1 MFHGAWIHSMEDG
14 ELLVPPNFR
23 PYDFA
28 VVPEHKLIFCRIH
41 KAGSAALN
49 SLLPSISPIP
59 IRENPSWTYYQAS
72 DYNLHAEDITR
83 ILRDSNWLKVLIY
96 RDPLE
101 RFLSAYRSKCELFH
115 DNVCDSVFHNR
126 RPTFAQAIRRIIL
139 NEDVRPDSH
148 FLSQSSVCNLRVTM
162 PYFTE
167 RFILDTSTAY
177 ENFVNVLNKAH
188 IEITP
193 KVNLSLYKNFP
204 PPGVESMIGAHATH
218 SSNDST
224 LLSYYDH
231 DCFIRLMVHHY
242 REDYWVLK
250 LPYPDWT
257 IGALERV
264 TVGECLDFIGSH
276 NF

>member
-1 MFHGAWIHSMEDG
+1 MIIYWIRIFLVMFHGAWIHSMEDG

-72 DYNLHAEDITR
+72 DYNLHAEDISR

-115 DNVCDSVFHNR
+115 AKSAIVFFITAALHSLR
-126 RPTFAQAIRRIIL
+126 RFD
-139 NEDVRPDSH
+139 E
-148 FLSQSSVCNLRVTM
+148 SS
-162 PYFTE
+162 
-167 RFILDTSTAY
+167 
-177 ENFVNVLNKAH
+177 
-188 IEITP
+188 
-193 KVNLSLYKNFP
+193 
-204 PPGVESMIGAHATH
+204 
-218 SSNDST
+218 
-224 LLSYYDH
+224 
-231 DCFIRLMVHHY
+231 
-242 REDYWVLK
+242 
-250 LPYPDWT
+250 
-257 IGALERV
+257 
-264 TVGECLDFIGSH
+264 
-276 NF
+276 